1 MTDKTLTPRQTQFLR
16 HYHFIGW
23 TPARLAARLR
33 MRLETVCAALGV
45 AVPLEPPK
53 PTAAELAADIAGK
66 AARLAEALAP
76 PVPAAEPVVPA
87 PIDPTPTPT
96 EPPPLAALEPGSL
109 RPGRHVINGV
119 ITIVPNPAH
128 GLRVR

>member
-1 MTDKTLTPRQTQFLR
+1 MTDKTLTRRQTQFLR

-53 PTAAELAADIAGK
+53 PTTAELAADIAGK
-66 AARLAEALAP
+66 AARLAEALQPAP
-76 PVPAAEPVVPA
+76 AEVVESVPA
-87 PIDPTPTPT
+87 PVDPPPL
-96 EPPPLAALEPGSL
+96 EPPPPLAALEPGSL

-119 ITIVPNPAH
+119 ITIIADPRH
-128 GLRVR
+128 GLRVL